1 MSKEISKNIKVPQY
15 VDAITADFTTTSPV
29 IKMVSQISIMSSLQH
44 YFLFG
49 MCTMCGIPAIEML
62 GNQDDW
68 IRLGEKLRALKKIL
82 APVSDEIGLSQK
94 WWSHAEKV
102 FDELLKTYQGF
113 LFINIFRFIIM

>member
-1 MSKEISKNIKVPQY
+1 MLKISKNVPQY

-44 YFLFG
+44 YFRYG
-49 MCTMCGIPAIEML
+49 MRTLCGIPAIEML

-82 APVSDEIGLSQK
+82 ALVSDEIGLSQQ

-113 LFINIFRFIIM
+113 LFINIFRIMIM

>member
-1 MSKEISKNIKVPQY
+1 MSKQISKNVKVPLY

-29 IKMVSQISIMSSLQH
+29 VKIVSQISIMSSLQQ
-44 YFLFG
+44 YFRYRMRTL
-49 MCTMCGIPAIEML
+49 CGIPAIEML
-62 GNQDDW
+62 GNQHDW

-82 APVSDEIGLSQK
+82 APVSDEIRLSQQ

-113 LFINIFRFIIM
+113 LFINIFRIITM